1 MKSAALIALA
11 LTVTAAGSAHATD
24 EDFNTWL
31 AQTASIGVGEKG
43 VLWLEAQERFTSDS
57 SRLGQFQLRP
67 MIGYKF
73 TPTTTAYLGYV
84 YTLNAPKGAASTQEH
99 RVFQQLSVRLMGDGK
114 GLTLSS
120 RTRLEQRWVVDRDG
134 VGWRL
139 RQQLRLTAPIN
150 DKLTGVVWT
159 EPFVGLN
166 KTSFQQRDVTNWRN
180 FVGVATPLSPTVTL
194 EPGYINQVVVRRGA
208 NRVDHI
214 LSMTLNTRF

>member
-1 MKSAALIALA
+1 MKALAPISLALA
-11 LTVTAAGSAHATD
+11 LTAAGSAHATD

-31 AQTASIGVGEKG
+31 AQTATIGVGQKG
-43 VLWLEAQERFTSDS
+43 VIWLESQERFTSDS
-57 SRLGQFQLRP
+57 SRLGQLLLRP
-67 MIGYKF
+67 AVGYKLS
-73 TPTTTAYLGYV
+73 PTTTAYLGYV
-84 YTLNAPKGAASTQEH
+84 YVLNAPKGGASSQEH
-99 RVFQQLSVRLMGDGK
+99 RVFQQMSYRLMGDGK
-114 GLTLSS
+114 GLTLSA

-134 VGWRL
+134 TGWRL
-139 RQQLRLTAPIN
+139 RQQLRLTAPLN

-166 KTSFQQRDVTNWRN
+166 KTSFQQREVTTWRN

-194 EPGYINQVVVRRGA
+194 EPGYMNQVVVRRGP